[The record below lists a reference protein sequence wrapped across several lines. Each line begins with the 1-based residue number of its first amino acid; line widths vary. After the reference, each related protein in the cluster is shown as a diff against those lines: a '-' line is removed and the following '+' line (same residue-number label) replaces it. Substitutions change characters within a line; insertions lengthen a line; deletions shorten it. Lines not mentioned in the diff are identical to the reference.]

1 GQPDAAAVGQPDAA
15 AVRSMWDTVREKVNA
30 RSKPVNAML
39 ADAIVRAL
47 DGDTLVL
54 SHRAPPLAK
63 RLSEQRNTDVIREA
77 LKDALGVDWQIRCV
91 PDDGDPVPSDAG
103 PAPRQDPQVEEE
115 RMLAEA
121 SSDTSETV
129 RRDPEEVAIELL
141 QTELGA
147 KRIDRG

>member
-1 GQPDAAAVGQPDAA
+1 VPPAAAVGQPDAA
-15 AVRSMWDTVREKVNA
+15 AVRSMWDTVREKVNG

-39 ADAIVRAL
+39 ADAIVRAV

-63 RLSEQRNTDVIREA
+63 RLSEPRNVEVIREA
-77 LKDALGVDWQIRCV
+77 LKDALGVNWQVRCV
-91 PDDGDPVPSDAG
+91 PDSGEPVPTDAG
-103 PAPRQDPQVEEE
+103 PAPRQDQRAEEE

-121 SSDTSETV
+121 NSDTSEVV

>member
-1 GQPDAAAVGQPDAA
+1 VPPPAAVGQPDAA

-39 ADAIVRAL
+39 ADAIVRAV

-63 RLSEQRNTDVIREA
+63 RLSEPRNVDVIREA
-77 LKDALGVDWQIRCV
+77 LKDALGVNWQIRCV
-91 PDDGDPVPSDAG
+91 PDSGEPAPSDAG
-103 PAPRQDPQVEEE
+103 PAPRPDQRAEEE

-121 SSDTSETV
+121 NSDTSEVV

-141 QTELGA
+141 QNELGA
-147 KRIDRG
+147 KRIEKS

>member
-1 GQPDAAAVGQPDAA
+1 QPEAAVGQPDAA
-15 AVRSMWDTVREKVNA
+15 GVRSMWDTVREKVNA

-91 PDDGDPVPSDAG
+91 PDDGDPVPSEAG

-115 RMLAEA
+115 RMIAEA
-121 SSDTSETV
+121 SSDSSETA